1 MHNIICINT
10 NAGPF
15 NLLKKITTV
24 VKKRAKGG
32 RYTYILIA
40 VLLRKLLGGTHR
52 YFLRYVL
59 FTHINRNVK
68 ANTLSDDTKVV

>member
-15 NLLKKITTV
+15 NLLKKINTV

-32 RYTYILIA
+32 RYTYISIA

-52 YFLRYVL
+52 YFLRYVV